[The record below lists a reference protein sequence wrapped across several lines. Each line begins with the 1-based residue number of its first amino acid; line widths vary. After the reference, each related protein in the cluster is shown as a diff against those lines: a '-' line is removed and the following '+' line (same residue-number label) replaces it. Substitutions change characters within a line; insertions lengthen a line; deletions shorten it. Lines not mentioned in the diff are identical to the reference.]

1 MILSNVV
8 MSIKINEKWL
18 IDSLILSVLVIVFFL
33 YALINEPH
41 GKVYV
46 LKSGI
51 DDLIPRIP
59 AFSVIYLAFL
69 PWVFCTV
76 SFAWY
81 KKRDFRQLAY
91 SLIIINLI
99 AYALYLV
106 FQTHVPREA
115 IVQNDIFSKILQ
127 FIYDRDKPYN
137 CFPSL
142 HSAMSASM
150 ATYFVIRKSKWAW
163 LSIIFAALIVVS
175 TLFVKQ
181 HFIAD
186 AISGIILGIVVT
198 SLVFIISIRKNPV
211 D

>member
-41 GKVYV
+41 ETVYV
-46 LKSGI
+46 LNSGI

-69 PWVFCTV
+69 PWVFFTV
-76 SFAWY
+76 FFAWY
-81 KKRDFRQLAY
+81 KKRDFKQLAY

-99 AYALYLV
+99 AYAVYLV
-106 FQTHVPREA
+106 FQTRVPREA